1 MEDKHISL
9 PYDRLSIVL
18 AFITLAMGFIYFF
31 PAAGNVPTGN
41 LFGFILNLQFDV
53 YTLLIAFLTLL
64 ALAGTIWVLQ
74 AYPKTQGE
82 KQDFWQLLP
91 QCILPI
97 MSVFVFSFALRGM
110 ERNNVWW
117 VVYAMGSV
125 LFGII
130 LAAEFY
136 AQEINTVHH
145 PLTTIGLIGLS
156 HALFLILAVVAK
168 TIPLRIYVIFPLV
181 FLASGFTALRTIYL
195 RLRGGWRLDY
205 ALAIALISGQ
215 IAIGLHY
222 FFLNPVQYGL
232 LLTGALYALI
242 SLACGFIQRLTRSD
256 LILEP
261 ALMLGLTLIIVFIF
275 T

>member
-18 AFITLAMGFIYFF
+18 AFITLAMGFIYFI
-31 PAAGNVPTGN
+31 PAAGNVPKGN
-41 LFGFILNLQFDV
+41 FFGFILNLQFDI

-64 ALAGTIWVLQ
+64 ALVGTIWVLQ
-74 AYPKTQGE
+74 AYPITQGE
-82 KQDFWQLLP
+82 KLAFWQLLP
-91 QCILPI
+91 QCILPV

-181 FLASGFTALRTIYL
+181 FLTSGFTALRTIYL

-242 SLACGFIQRLTRSD
+242 SLACGFIQRFTKSD
-256 LILEP
+256 LIIEP

>member
-18 AFITLAMGFIYFF
+18 AFITLAMGFIYFI

-41 LFGFILNLQFDV
+41 LFGFILNLQLDV
-53 YTLLIAFLTLL
+53 YTLLIGFLTIL

-256 LILEP
+256 LIIEP

>member
-41 LFGFILNLQFDV
+41 FFGFILNLQFDV
-53 YTLLIAFLTLL
+53 YTLLIGFLTIL

-82 KQDFWQLLP
+82 KQAFWELLP
-91 QCILPI
+91 QCILPV

-222 FFLNPVQYGL
+222 FFLSPVQYGL
-232 LLTGALYALI
+232 LLTSALYALI

>member
-41 LFGFILNLQFDV
+41 FFGFILNLQFDV

-74 AYPKTQGE
+74 AYPITQGE
-82 KQDFWQLLP
+82 KLAFWQLLP
-91 QCILPI
+91 QCILPV

-181 FLASGFTALRTIYL
+181 FLTSGFTALRTIYL

-256 LILEP
+256 LIIEP

>member
-18 AFITLAMGFIYFF
+18 AFITLAMGFIYFI

-41 LFGFILNLQFDV
+41 LFGFILNLQLDV

-136 AQEINTVHH
+136 AQEINSVQHS
-145 PLTTIGLIGLS
+145 LTTIGLIGLS

-215 IAIGLHY
+215 IAIGLNY

-256 LILEP
+256 LIIEP

>member
-41 LFGFILNLQFDV
+41 FFGFILNLQFDV

-74 AYPKTQGE
+74 AYPITQGE
-82 KQDFWQLLP
+82 KLAFWQLLP
-91 QCILPI
+91 QCILPV

-205 ALAIALISGQ
+205 AIAIALISGQ

-256 LILEP
+256 LIIEP

>member
-1 MEDKHISL
+1 
-9 PYDRLSIVL
+9 
-18 AFITLAMGFIYFF
+18 
-31 PAAGNVPTGN
+31 
-41 LFGFILNLQFDV
+41 
-53 YTLLIAFLTLL
+53 
-64 ALAGTIWVLQ
+64 VLQ

-91 QCILPI
+91 QCILPV

>member
-18 AFITLAMGFIYFF
+18 AFITLAMGFIYFI

-41 LFGFILNLQFDV
+41 FFGFILNLQLDV

-74 AYPKTQGE
+74 AYPITQGE
-82 KQDFWQLLP
+82 KLAFWQLLP
-91 QCILPI
+91 QCILPV

-136 AQEINTVHH
+136 AQEINTVNH

-205 ALAIALISGQ
+205 AIAIALISGQ

-256 LILEP
+256 LIIEP

>member
-1 MEDKHISL
+1 MEDKQISL

-18 AFITLAMGFIYFF
+18 AFITLSMGFIYLI
-31 PAAGNVPTGN
+31 PVAGNVPTGN
-41 LFGFILNLQFDV
+41 FFGFMLNLQIDV
-53 YTLLIAFLTLL
+53 YTLLIGFLTLL
-64 ALAGTIWVLQ
+64 SLAGTIWVLQ
-74 AYPKTQGE
+74 AYPTTQGE
-82 KQDFWQLLP
+82 KQAIWQLLP
-91 QCILPI
+91 QCILPV

-136 AQEINTVHH
+136 AQEISTVQH

-156 HALFLILAVVAK
+156 HALFLILTVVAK

-195 RLRGGWRLDY
+195 RLRGGWRFEY
-205 ALAIALISGQ
+205 ALAVALMSAQ
-215 IAIGLHY
+215 TAIGLHY

-232 LLTGALYALI
+232 LLTGALYVLI
-242 SLACGFIQRLTRSD
+242 SLACGFIQRLNKSD

-261 ALMLGLTLIIVFIF
+261 ALMLGLTLLIMLIF
-275 T
+275 A

>member
-1 MEDKHISL
+1 MEEKQIYL

-18 AFITLAMGFIYFF
+18 AFITLAMGFIFLI
-31 PAAGNVPTGN
+31 PVTGNVPTEN
-41 LFGFILNLQFDV
+41 FFGFVLNLQFDIYV
-53 YTLLIAFLTLL
+53 FLIGFLTLL
-64 ALAGTIWVLQ
+64 ALAGSIWVLQ
-74 AYPKTQGE
+74 AHPTTRSGNQTI
-82 KQDFWQLLP
+82 WQLLP
-91 QCILPI
+91 QCILPV

-136 AQEINTVHH
+136 AQEISTVHH

-156 HALFLILAVVAK
+156 HALFLILAVVVK
-168 TIPLRIYVIFPLV
+168 TIPLRIYAIFPLV
-181 FLASGFTALRTIYL
+181 FFASGFTALRTTYL
-195 RLRGGWRLDY
+195 RLRGEWRLEY
-205 ALAIALISGQ
+205 ALAIALLSGQ
-215 IAIGLHY
+215 TAIGLHY

-232 LLTGALYALI
+232 LLTGALYVLI
-242 SLACGFIQRLTRSD
+242 SVASGFIQRLNRSD

-261 ALMLGLTLIIVFIF
+261 ALMLGLTLLIVLIF
-275 T
+275 A